1 MAGSLVLFQPGLSAR
16 AIAPVARFCLQNVTE
31 LYPAVATRRGMKAGE
46 SVTWT
51 GLVGLGWE
59 RVRNQVFRMTH
70 RDDSEDLMHDA
81 WLGLA
86 ERGVEARNP
95 AALLARAAANRGVDA
110 FRREQR
116 AGPTMPADLAA
127 ETLADMA
134 PLQDEVLIARHR
146 LERLRQGVEHL
157 KPRTRQILLMHRLE
171 GLKYREIA
179 SALGISQSAVEKH
192 IALAMECLTDWM
204 EDW

>member
-1 MAGSLVLFQPGLSAR
+1 
-16 AIAPVARFCLQNVTE
+16 
-31 LYPAVATRRGMKAGE
+31 MKAGD
-46 SVTWT
+46 SVTWS
-51 GLVGLGWE
+51 GLLGMGWE
-59 RVRNQVFRMTH
+59 RMRSQVARMTH
-70 RDDSEDLMHDA
+70 RDDAEDLMHDA

-86 ERGVEARNP
+86 EREIAVKNP
-95 AALLARAAANRGVDA
+95 AALLVRAAANRGVDA

-116 AGPTMPADLAA
+116 VGPAISADLVA
-127 ETLADMA
+127 ETIADGM

-146 LERLRQGVEHL
+146 LERLRHGVEQL
-157 KPRTRQILLMHRLE
+157 KPRTRQILLMHRLD

-179 SALGISQSAVEKH
+179 EALDISQSAVEKH

>member
-1 MAGSLVLFQPGLSAR
+1 
-16 AIAPVARFCLQNVTE
+16 
-31 LYPAVATRRGMKAGE
+31 MKASE
-46 SVTWT
+46 SVTWS
-51 GLVGLGWE
+51 GLIGLGWE
-59 RVRNQVFRMTH
+59 RVRGQVARMTN
-70 RDDSEDLMHDA
+70 RDDAEDLMHDA

-86 ERGVEARNP
+86 ERQIAARNP
-95 AALLARAAANRGVDA
+95 TALLVRAAANRGVDA

-116 AGPTMPADLAA
+116 TGSAISADQAAESIADL
-127 ETLADMA
+127 T

-146 LERLRQGVEHL
+146 LERLRHGVNQL

-179 SALGISQSAVEKH
+179 EALAISQSAVEKH
-192 IALAMECLTDWM
+192 IASAMESLTDWM